1 MGEQTLS
8 QRYSPVVKFAFI
20 PFLFSSRYVAM
31 PFSSLSLSSELIQA
45 LPKNIVQPS
54 DIQTLVIP
62 EMLAGKDVLALA
74 NTGSGKTFSYG
85 LPLLEKLKADT
96 QQQALVLVPTRE
108 LAQQVT
114 EALSP
119 IGRALGLHTVCLS
132 GGVDKELQLQALA
145 QRPNLLLATTG
156 RLQDLIKSGLEL
168 NEVSYLVLDEAD
180 RLLDM
185 GFWPEVQKIAEQT
198 ARARQTAM
206 FSATFSD
213 ELKHKVALLMQ
224 DPVQLAAHAQN
235 STNQDVAETLYLV
248 NKGSKT
254 KALIELVQQK
264 QWLQVLVFIGAKENA
279 DGLCKKLNKAG
290 VAASV
295 LHGDKSQSE
304 REAALAQFKS
314 GQSQVLIATDV
325 LARGVH
331 IEQLPVV
338 INFDLPM
345 HAETYVHRVGRT
357 ARAGQQGLA
366 LSLVC
371 HGEMEALNA
380 IRQLTQRE
388 LPVQNLEG
396 FPVTD
401 QPSTGESK
409 RAPRDKKANRRTQN
423 KNSIKQFQS
432 KPTKLNPRAK

>member
-1 MGEQTLS
+1 
-8 QRYSPVVKFAFI
+8 
-20 PFLFSSRYVAM
+20 M
-31 PFSSLSLSSELIQA
+31 PFSSLSLSPELIQA

-62 EMLAGKDVLALA
+62 VMLAGKDVLALA
-74 NTGSGKTFSYG
+74 NTGSGKTLAYG
-85 LPLLEKLKADT
+85 LPLLEKLKANT
-96 QQQALVLVPTRE
+96 QEQALVLVPTRE

-168 NEVSYLVLDEAD
+168 SEVGYLVLDEAD

-213 ELKHKVALLMQ
+213 ELKHKVTQLMQ

-264 QWLQVLVFIGAKENA
+264 QWPQVLVFIGAKENA
-279 DGLCKKLNKAG
+279 DGLSKKLNKAG

-304 REAALAQFKS
+304 RETALAQFKS

-380 IRQLTQRE
+380 IRHLTQRE

-432 KPTKLNPRAK
+432 KPTKPNPRAK